1 MSNTI
6 ITSCIAIP
14 FVAEVESA
22 MPILM
27 NGNRQFDKN
36 FVGGHGTTIDV
47 IIPGYGAVHVGAD
60 MSAVDLSYTAAKVSV
75 TLIQRNV
82 GVSVTQVEQ
91 SLELSN
97 FDEQVA
103 GPYGTKLGSDV
114 QKVAVAELMAKA
126 DTAIVIDASSDI
138 TKANYSVIGQAVAY
152 IRAARSAGILF
163 GALSN
168 ELAAYIQNSAFNF
181 FNPSKSIENSFLVG
195 GIGKFRGADW
205 YETPDIMNLTT
216 GTCVIVGALTGVVN
230 SAGTTLTLTAGTS
243 FTGFIEAGEI
253 INLTG
258 VKAVD
263 IYGVALS
270 ANYAFVV
277 QTRSATAAGGTTL
290 ALSIKQVYFKN
301 STTANPL
308 TNVSTVDE
316 MPGTTTPLTATRV
329 TALNTTYLRG
339 LAWDKMAFIYA
350 AATLKPLAMV
360 EAKAAPGQAL
370 SVLCQRGTD
379 VIKGIDIVRWDVLT
393 GFLLARSNWVSSILV
408 KVA

>member
-6 ITSCIAIP
+6 ITSRIAIP

-36 FVGGHGTTIDV
+36 FIGGHGSTIDV

-103 GPYGTKLGSDV
+103 APYGTKLGSDV
-114 QKVAVAELMAKA
+114 QKVAAAELILKA
-126 DTAIVIDASSDI
+126 DTCTIVNTGAVAD
-138 TKANYSVIGQAVAY
+138 ANYSVIGKSVAN
-152 IRAARSAGILF
+152 IRAARSSGVLF

-168 ELAAYIQNSAFNF
+168 ELAALIQNSAFNF

-205 YETPDIMNLTT
+205 YETPDITT
-216 GTCVIVGALTGVVN
+216 LITGDCAIVGALTGTVDTL
-230 SAGTTLTLTAGTS
+230 GTTLTLTAATS
-243 FTGFIEAGEI
+243 FTGQIKQGEVVT
-253 INLTG
+253 LAG
-258 VKAVD
+258 VKATD
-263 IYGVALS
+263 IYGVALT
-270 ANYAFVV
+270 ADYAFVV
-277 QTRSATAAGGTTL
+277 QADSAIAAGGTTL
-290 ALSIKQVYFKN
+290 ALSIKPVYVSGPLKN
-301 STTANPL
+301 ISSVA
-308 TNVSTVDE
+308 
-316 MPGTTTPLTATRV
+316 MPSALVATRQ
-329 TALNTTYLRG
+329 TAASSTYLRG
-339 LAWDKMAFIYA
+339 IAWDKMSFIYA
-350 AATLKPLAMV
+350 AAALKPLAMV
-360 EAKAAPGQAL
+360 EAKSAPGQAL

-379 VIKGIDIVRWDVLT
+379 VIKGIDSIRWDVLT
-393 GFLLARSNWVSSILV
+393 GFLLARSNWVSAVLV
-408 KVA
+408 KV

>member
-6 ITSCIAIP
+6 ITSRIAIP

-60 MSAVDLSYTAAKVSV
+60 MSGVDLSYTAAKVSV
-75 TLIQRNV
+75 TLVQRNV

-103 GPYGTKLGSDV
+103 APYGTKLGSDV
-114 QKVAVAELMAKA
+114 QKVAAAELLLKA
-126 DTAIVIDASSDI
+126 DTATVVDASSTI
-138 TKANYSVIGQAVAY
+138 ANANYSLIGQAVAF
-152 IRAARSAGILF
+152 IRAARSSGVLF

-205 YETPDIMNLTT
+205 YETPDILNLTA
-216 GTCVIVGALTGVVN
+216 GTCVIVGALTGTVN
-230 SAGTTLTLTAGTS
+230 AGGDTLTLTAGTS
-243 FTGFIEAGEI
+243 FTGYIEQGEV
-253 INLTG
+253 INLAG

-277 QTRSATAAGGTTL
+277 QARSAVATGGTTL
-290 ALSIKQVYFKN
+290 ALSIKPVYFKS
-301 STTANPL
+301 STVQNPL
-308 TNVSTVDE
+308 TNINTVDA
-316 MPGTTTPLTATRV
+316 MPTALTATRL
-329 TALNTTYLRG
+329 TAANGVYLRG
-339 LAWDKMAFIYA
+339 IAWDKMAFVYA

-408 KVA
+408 KIA